1 MKMVLCP
8 RILSCPDFGF
18 PGFLPRIF
26 PGFLL
31 SGSRSTLR
39 GGREAFEH
47 NDLIQNWI
55 VRHIQIIGEAAREE
69 ILEALGEGHC
79 LLPTN

>member
-8 RILSCPDFGF
+8 RISLSPDFRI
-18 PGFLPRIF
+18 LSPRIF

-39 GGREAFEH
+39 GGREAFED